1 VGDKLVVHFE
11 NHLPE
16 PTTIHWHGV
25 RLPATMDGSLAMQA
39 PVEPGGSFEYEFTL
53 KDAGLF
59 WFHPHVRSDV
69 QVEKGLYGT
78 LLVHGADEPET
89 DDEVVLVLDDV
100 NVKPDG
106 TFPQFLDDEAKMM
119 GREGNVLMLNGVV
132 TPEITLRRGSLQRLR
147 IVNVANGRFFNLH
160 LDGHT
165 LRLIG
170 TDGGLVPVP
179 WDTETL
185 LMSPGERYDVLL
197 VPTGAAAEIL
207 TLWNEPYARGH
218 DSGDAPPMPLATVRL
233 SEQPSL
239 VRSLPEAF
247 PDIERLPAGPVDF
260 PIVLTEAFDSSGE
273 LVFTV
278 NGQTFPDVPPFMV
291 PSGGVRVMRVQN
303 DSDMDHPFHLHG
315 FFFQTLAVDGAA
327 VPLDVLRNKDTA
339 IAKAHSTM
347 DLVARFDEP
356 GSWMYHCHILEHA
369 EGGMMGEV
377 MVE

>member
-1 VGDKLVVHFE
+1 
-11 NHLPE
+11 
-16 PTTIHWHGV
+16 
-25 RLPATMDGSLAMQA
+25 M
-39 PVEPGGSFEYEFTL
+39 
-53 KDAGLF
+53 
-59 WFHPHVRSDV
+59 RSDI

-78 LLVHGADEPET
+78 VLVHGDEEPEV
-89 DDEVVLVLDDV
+89 DHEVVLVLDDV
-100 NVKPDG
+100 SVKPDG
-106 TFPQFLDDEAKMM
+106 TFPQFLDDESKMM
-119 GREGNVLMLNGVV
+119 GREGNVLMVNGVA

-147 IVNVANGRFFNLH
+147 IVNVANGRFFNLR
-160 LDGHT
+160 LEGHT
-165 LRLIG
+165 LRVIG
-170 TDGGLVPVP
+170 TDGGLVPHP
-179 WDTETL
+179 WDTQTL

-197 VPTGAAAEIL
+197 IPNGDPAEVL
-207 TLWNEPYARGH
+207 TLWNDPYARGH
-218 DSGDAPPMPLATVRL
+218 DSGEAPPMALATVRL
-233 SEQPSL
+233 TGQPPL

-260 PIVLTEAFDSSGE
+260 PIVLAEAFDPSGE

-278 NGQTFPDVPPFMV
+278 NGQTFPDVPPFMA
-291 PSGGVRVMRVQN
+291 PNGSVRVMRVQN

-315 FFFQTLAVDGAA
+315 FFFQALAVDGEA
-327 VPLDVLRNKDTA
+327 VPFDALRNKDTT